1 MPLFG
6 DWYGVKKEIGKLF
19 CGIGGVKRE
28 MSKIFTGIGG
38 VKREIFGSSGL
49 YIELVNKMPS
59 QFARRNGIGFTK
71 YDFPDPYVT
80 YTYDGQYPFEPGL
93 YTAMYMEADAYSR
106 YVVELDGTQIATGL
120 MHTGSDSLTYM
131 ITKSSRITFEY
142 LSSNVQVT
150 IETL

>member
-1 MPLFG
+1 MPIYAGLN
-6 DWYGVKKEIGKLF
+6 GVNRKLKELF
-19 CGIGGVKRE
+19 CGISGVNRSIKK
-28 MSKIFTGIGG
+28 MYAGING
-38 VKREIFGSSGL
+38 VNREIFGGSGL

-71 YDFPDPYVT
+71 FDFPDAYVT

-120 MHTGSDSLTYM
+120 MHTGSDSLTHM

-142 LSSNVQVT
+142 LGTNVQVT